1 MTRFDWYHYLSFADD
16 LYAQA
21 CPDLVRDGLVAWT
34 PDKECLL
41 RNCIS
46 RAYYGTYTHVRNFMQ
61 SKSKFFPAGT
71 PADHADL
78 IDICKKH
85 KEYTIK
91 DIGKNLEWLRNRRND
106 CDYQDELRLIKD
118 IEVEA
123 DKALERAF
131 ETVDCFLQ
139 EAAKLKWD

>member
-1 MTRFDWYHYLSFADD
+1 MARFDWYHYLRFADE
-16 LYAQA
+16 LHAQA
-21 CPDLVRDGLVAWT
+21 CPDLVSAGSTPWT

-46 RAYYGTYTHVRNFMQ
+46 RAYYGTYTHVRNFMR

-71 PADHADL
+71 PADHGDL
-78 IDICKKH
+78 IDLCKRH
-85 KEYTIK
+85 PDFTMK
-91 DIGKNLEWLRNRRND
+91 DIGKNLEWLRSRRND
-106 CDYQDELRLIKD
+106 CDYEDELSLIKD
-118 IEVEA
+118 LEVEA

-131 ETVDCFLQ
+131 ETVDEFLK